1 MAASSEPAPAARWRE
16 LIGPELAPRAALV
29 LLGIWLNAADSL
41 VTATI
46 MPSVARDLG
55 GYAYFGWAVAGYL
68 LGSILAGA
76 STGQLAQRFGLR
88 RAMALAAIAYT
99 AGCALSAW
107 APSIGVF
114 LAGRAIQGV
123 GAGWTVGF
131 CYVAIGVV
139 FPERL
144 WPRMFGAGAGV
155 WGVASFLGPLVG
167 GVFASAGLWRWAFW
181 MFAGQGVAFAL
192 AVVFLLKPGQGT
204 NDAASRPMAWRTLAA
219 LAAAILAIAA
229 ADVAGGDLWPSVLV
243 LVGLALLALAGRVN
257 AWPGESL
264 LPLEAARPFTTAG
277 AGYAM
282 ILAMCAAS
290 AAFGVYGAVLLQT
303 VNGLTPLTA
312 GYVICVDAVGWTIT
326 ALVVSGQPERRHR
339 AFILAGASAIV
350 AGVACLA
357 LFIGS
362 PRVWGVVAGAAIMG
376 AGFGLAWSLVNSRI
390 LSALPLEERALGAAA
405 TPTTQMIGGALGAAA
420 AGAIANLLGLAHAFT
435 PAHAALTAPWLFA
448 AFVPVAGLGWLAA
461 WRLTRGG

>member
-181 MFAGQGVAFAL
+181 MFAGQGLAFAL

-362 PRVWGVVAGAAIMG
+362 AQVWGVVAGAAIMG

-420 AGAIANLLGLAHAFT
+420 AGAIANLMGLAHAFT